1 MKETMDQSALDEIQR
16 LKEILEERNQLIQDQ
31 RDLINR
37 QNDALKDAVQ
47 KAQERSLLNDEI
59 NRHKTRI
66 VELEARIEVLQNFKN
81 RVSSSRFARYLGF
94 TDQDV

>member
-16 LKEILEERNQLIQDQ
+16 LKEIIEERNQLIQEQ
-31 RDLINR
+31 RDLINH

-47 KAQERSLLNDEI
+47 KSQERGLLMDEI
-59 NRHKTRI
+59 NRHKIRV
-66 VELEARIEVLQNFKN
+66 VELEARIEALQKFKN
-81 RVSSSRFARYLGF
+81 RVSSSRFARYLGL